1 MIVTEEEARD
11 MTCKEKEK
19 IQVVCLSLN
28 AGTYDSTGCDGSAC
42 MSWRWWDG
50 EKGQPRFMLNAAGN
64 DWIFLHYDPRRG
76 YCGLSGTP
84 MEE

>member
-1 MIVTEEEARD
+1 MIVTEEEARGKE
-11 MTCKEKEK
+11 CKRVIAEERSEFHNHYLTE
-19 IQVVCLSLN
+19 QTVYCS
-28 AGTYDSTGCDGSAC
+28 ASAC

-50 EKGQPRFMLNAAGN
+50 EEGQPRFMLNAAGN